1 MPLRGDSQMIS
12 PPAGKGSHPCIP
24 YCALSGAKS
33 TRVALGGVVLYALR
47 MDETTLNELRALA
60 EKNGIDP
67 DKLLEIAGADGLPE
81 ELSAAL
87 ADVLGDL
94 TIFGQALDEKDK

>member
-1 MPLRGDSQMIS
+1 MLGD
-12 PPAGKGSHPCIP
+12 
-24 YCALSGAKS
+24 
-33 TRVALGGVVLYALR
+33 
-47 MDETTLNELRALA
+47 MDESTINELRALA

-67 DKLLEIAGADGLPE
+67 DQLLEIAGADGLDE
-81 ELSAAL
+81 ELSAAM